1 MKKSIL
7 SFFIT
12 LFIGGQWCQAQ
23 SYIASAIEKT
33 DKEAMQYEVLGKV
46 GSHYWIFK
54 NNAGIS
60 TIAQYNEQMQIVKQN
75 DLSFLPKSLNGL
87 EFIASNDQVVIFY
100 QFQVNTTVYAA
111 VAKLNADGK
120 LMGEPKIMDTADKVR
135 PGSGTKVFNLLRSDD
150 HEKILLFSINK
161 TNASAIKVKT
171 ISLNKNFE
179 LLTEAEIIVQS
190 QNKKSTLSD
199 FALDNKGNLF
209 CLRNITQTN
218 MAPAVSLLYLSADG
232 KEVIESAI
240 VNISL
245 ELDDIRLKV
254 DNAKGQVIL
263 NSFYATEKKGHIEGL
278 YSYLW
283 DIAAKKEILT
293 NANRFTDYN
302 RGAVSSKRN
311 LKNVFDTYYLDKV
324 TTQTDG
330 SYTVIAEAADSYSN
344 RNNYFSRWDF
354 YWGGAF
360 YNPFMFN
367 YWNRPFGFYPWAR
380 FGWGGMGPWGFN
392 TWGMGPWGFNFWG
405 NPFMWGNPF
414 ASFGYPSVTYNAN
427 KIALLSFD
435 AKGNLQSI
443 KTIDKSQNDQNVDQ
457 FIGYGTI
464 ENHDGLHFLYHQ
476 KRKGQH
482 SFVFNSLTKQGQL
495 EKGAVVMANEKNY
508 EWMPRMLKQVSNHEA
523 ILPYQYKSRIGF
535 AKIKFK

>member
-12 LFIGGQWCQAQ
+12 LFIGGQWGQAQ
-23 SYIASAIEKT
+23 SYVASTIEKT

-46 GSHYWIFK
+46 GDHYWIFK

-60 TIAQYNEQMQIVKQN
+60 TIAQYNDQMQIVKQN

-87 EFIASNDQVVIFY
+87 EFITSTDQVTVFY

-120 LMGEPKIMDTADKVR
+120 LIGEPKIMDTAEKIR
-135 PGSGTKVFNLLRSDD
+135 PGAGTKVFNLLQSDNR
-150 HEKILLFSINK
+150 EKILLFSVNTTK
-161 TNASAIKVKT
+161 ASAIKIKT
-171 ISLNKNFE
+171 LSLNKNFE
-179 LLTEAEIIVQS
+179 LNFESEISIQS

-199 FALDNKGNLF
+199 FALDNQGNLF

-232 KEVIESAI
+232 KEVIESDI
-240 VNISL
+240 VNNSL
-245 ELDDIRLKV
+245 LLDDIRLKV

-263 NSFYATEKKGHIEGL
+263 NSFYATEKKGHVEGL
-278 YSYLW
+278 YSYIW
-283 DIAAKKEILT
+283 DIVAKKEILT
-293 NANRFTDYN
+293 NANRFTDFN
-302 RGAVSSKRN
+302 RGAVSSRRN
-311 LKNVFDTYYLDKV
+311 LKDVFDTYYIDKV
-324 TTQTDG
+324 ATQSDG

-380 FGWGGMGPWGFN
+380 FGWGMGPWAFN
-392 TWGMGPWGFNFWG
+392 TWG
-405 NPFMWGNPF
+405 NPFIWGNPF
-414 ASFGYPSVTYNAN
+414 AFYGYPSVTYTAN
-427 KIALLSFD
+427 KIGLLSFD
-435 AKGNLQSI
+435 SKGNLQWI

-464 ENHDGLHFLYHQ
+464 ENKEGVHFLYHQ
-476 KRKGQH
+476 KQKGKH
-482 SFVFNSLTKQGQL
+482 ELVFNSLNKNGQL

-508 EWMPRMLKQVSNHEA
+508 EWMPRMLKQVGENEA
-523 ILPYQYKSRIGF
+523 ILPYQFKNRIGF
-535 AKIKFK
+535 AKVQFK

>member
-7 SFFIT
+7 SFFIP

-23 SYIASAIEKT
+23 SYVASAIEKT

-60 TIAQYNEQMQIVKQN
+60 TIAQYNDQMQIVKQN

-87 EFIASNDQVVIFY
+87 EFIASPDQVTIFY

-120 LMGEPKIMDTADKVR
+120 LIGEPKIMDTAEKIR
-135 PGSGTKVFNLLRSDD
+135 PGSRTKVFNLLQSDN
-150 HEKILLFSINK
+150 HEKILLFSVNTTK
-161 TNASAIKVKT
+161 ASAIKVKT
-171 ISLNKNFE
+171 LSLNKNFE
-179 LLTEAEIIVQS
+179 LIFESEISVQS

-199 FALDNKGNLF
+199 FALDNQGNLF
-209 CLRNITQTN
+209 CLRNITLPN

-240 VNISL
+240 VNNSL
-245 ELDDIRLKV
+245 LLDDIRLKV

-263 NSFYATEKKGHIEGL
+263 NSFYATEKKGHVEGL

-293 NANRFTDYN
+293 NANRFTDFN
-302 RGAVSSKRN
+302 RGAVSSRRN
-311 LKNVFDTYYLDKV
+311 LKDVFDTYYLDKIA
-324 TTQTDG
+324 TQADG

-344 RNNYFSRWDF
+344 RNSYFSRWDF

-380 FGWGGMGPWGFN
+380 FGWGMGPWAYN
-392 TWGMGPWGFNFWG
+392 V
-405 NPFMWGNPF
+405 WGNPF
-414 ASFGYPSVTYNAN
+414 AFYGYPTVTYNAN

-435 AKGNLQSI
+435 AKGNLQWI

-464 ENHDGLHFLYHQ
+464 ENQEGVHFLYHQ
-476 KRKGQH
+476 KNKGKH
-482 SFVFNSLTKQGQL
+482 ELVFNSLNKQGQL

-508 EWMPRMLKQVSNHEA
+508 EWMPRTLKQVGENEA
-523 ILPYQYKSRIGF
+523 ILPYQFKNRIGF
-535 AKIKFK
+535 AKVQFK

>member
-1 MKKSIL
+1 
-7 SFFIT
+7 
-12 LFIGGQWCQAQ
+12 
-23 SYIASAIEKT
+23 
-33 DKEAMQYEVLGKV
+33 
-46 GSHYWIFK
+46 
-54 NNAGIS
+54 
-60 TIAQYNEQMQIVKQN
+60 
-75 DLSFLPKSLNGL
+75 
-87 EFIASNDQVVIFY
+87 
-100 QFQVNTTVYAA
+100 
-111 VAKLNADGK
+111 
-120 LMGEPKIMDTADKVR
+120 
-135 PGSGTKVFNLLRSDD
+135 
-150 HEKILLFSINK
+150 
-161 TNASAIKVKT
+161 
-171 ISLNKNFE
+171 
-179 LLTEAEIIVQS
+179 
-190 QNKKSTLSD
+190 
-199 FALDNKGNLF
+199 
-209 CLRNITQTN
+209 

-240 VNISL
+240 VNNSL
-245 ELDDIRLKV
+245 ELDDIRLKI

-283 DIAAKKEILT
+283 NIAAKKEILT

-464 ENHDGLHFLYHQ
+464 ENQDGLHFLYHQ

-482 SFVFNSLTKQGQL
+482 TFVFNSLTKQGQL

-508 EWMPRMLKQVSNHEA
+508 EWMPRMLKQVSDHEA

>member
-7 SFFIT
+7 SFFIP

-23 SYIASAIEKT
+23 SYVASAIEKT

-60 TIAQYNEQMQIVKQN
+60 TIAQYNDQMQIVKQN

-87 EFIASNDQVVIFY
+87 EFIASADQVTIFY

-120 LMGEPKIMDTADKVR
+120 LIGEPKIMDTAEKIR
-135 PGSGTKVFNLLRSDD
+135 PGSRTKVFNLLQSDN
-150 HEKILLFSINK
+150 HEKILLFSVNTTK
-161 TNASAIKVKT
+161 ASAIKVKT
-171 ISLNKNFE
+171 LSLNKNFE
-179 LLTEAEIIVQS
+179 LIFESEISVQS

-199 FALDNKGNLF
+199 FALDNQGNLF
-209 CLRNITQTN
+209 CLRNITLPN

-240 VNISL
+240 VNNSL
-245 ELDDIRLKV
+245 LLDDIRLKV

-263 NSFYATEKKGHIEGL
+263 NSFYATEKKGHVEGL

-293 NANRFTDYN
+293 NANRFTDFN
-302 RGAVSSKRN
+302 RGAVSSRRN
-311 LKNVFDTYYLDKV
+311 LKDVFDTYYLDKIA
-324 TTQTDG
+324 TQADG

-344 RNNYFSRWDF
+344 RNSYFSRWDF

-380 FGWGGMGPWGFN
+380 FGWGMGPWAYN
-392 TWGMGPWGFNFWG
+392 V
-405 NPFMWGNPF
+405 WGNPF
-414 ASFGYPSVTYNAN
+414 AFYGYPTVTYNAN

-435 AKGNLQSI
+435 AKGNLQWI

-464 ENHDGLHFLYHQ
+464 ENQEGVHFLYHQ
-476 KRKGQH
+476 KNKGKH
-482 SFVFNSLTKQGQL
+482 ELVFNSLNKQGQL

-508 EWMPRMLKQVSNHEA
+508 EWMPRTLKQVGENEA
-523 ILPYQYKSRIGF
+523 ILPYQFKNRIGF
-535 AKIKFK
+535 AKVQFK

>member
-1 MKKSIL
+1 MKKVIV
-7 SFFIT
+7 SFFMT
-12 LFIGGQWCQAQ
+12 LLIGGQLCQAQ
-23 SYIASAIEKT
+23 SYLASTIEKT
-33 DKEAMQYEVLGKV
+33 DKEAMQYEILGKV
-46 GSHYWIFK
+46 GSRYWVFK

-60 TIAQYNEQMQIVKQN
+60 TIAQYDDQMQIVKQN
-75 DLSFLPKSLNGL
+75 DLSFLPKALNGL
-87 EFIASNDQVVIFY
+87 EFITSNDQVVVFY

-111 VAKLNADGK
+111 FAKLNADGK
-120 LMGEPKIMDTADKVR
+120 LIGEPKIMDTADRIR

-150 HEKILLFSINK
+150 QEKILLFSVNTTK
-161 TNASAIKVKT
+161 ASAIKVKT
-171 ISLNKNFE
+171 LSLNKNFE
-179 LLTEAEIIVQS
+179 LLSESEISVQS
-190 QNKKSTLSD
+190 QNKKSSLSD
-199 FALDNKGNLF
+199 FALDNQGNLF
-209 CLRNITQTN
+209 CLRNITQPN
-218 MAPAVSLLYLSADG
+218 MVPAVSLLYLSADG

-240 VNISL
+240 VNNSL
-245 ELDDIRLKV
+245 LLDDIRLKI

-283 DIAAKKEILT
+283 NIAAKKEVLT
-293 NANRFTDYN
+293 NANRFTDFN
-302 RGAVSSKRN
+302 RGAVSNKRN
-311 LKNVFDTYYLDKV
+311 LKDVFDTYYLDKV
-324 TTQTDG
+324 ATQADG

-380 FGWGGMGPWGFN
+380 FGWGMGPWAYN
-392 TWGMGPWGFNFWG
+392 V
-405 NPFMWGNPF
+405 WGNPF
-414 ASFGYPSVTYNAN
+414 ASFGYPTVTYNAN

-435 AKGNLQSI
+435 GKGNLQWI

-464 ENHDGLHFLYHQ
+464 ENQEGVHFLYHQ
-476 KRKGQH
+476 KQKRQH
-482 SFVFNSLTKQGQL
+482 TLVFNSLTKQGQL
-495 EKGAVVMANEKNY
+495 EKGAVVIANEKNY
-508 EWMPRMLKQVSNHEA
+508 EWMPRMLKQVSDNEA
-523 ILPYQYKSRIGF
+523 ILPYQYKNRIGF

>member
-12 LFIGGQWCQAQ
+12 LFIGGQWSQAQ

-46 GSHYWIFK
+46 GSHNWIFK

-60 TIAQYNEQMQIVKQN
+60 TIAQYNDQMQIVKQN

-87 EFIASNDQVVIFY
+87 EFITSPDQVTIFY

-120 LMGEPKIMDTADKVR
+120 LIGEPKIMDTAEKIR
-135 PGSGTKVFNLLRSDD
+135 PGSGTKVFNLLQSDN
-150 HEKILLFSINK
+150 HKKILLFSVNTTK
-161 TNASAIKVKT
+161 ASSIKVKT
-171 ISLNKNFE
+171 LSLNKNFE
-179 LLTEAEIIVQS
+179 LIFESEISVQS

-199 FALDNKGNLF
+199 FALDNQGNLF
-209 CLRNITQTN
+209 CLRNITQPN

-240 VNISL
+240 VNNSL
-245 ELDDIRLKV
+245 LLDDIRLKV
-254 DNAKGQVIL
+254 DNAKGQVLL
-263 NSFYATEKKGHIEGL
+263 NSFYATEKKGHVEGL

-293 NANRFTDYN
+293 NANRFTDFN
-302 RGAVSSKRN
+302 FGAVSSRRN
-311 LKNVFDTYYLDKV
+311 LKGVFDTYYLDKV
-324 TTQTDG
+324 ATQADG

-354 YWGGAF
+354 YWGGPF
-360 YNPFMFN
+360 YNPYMFN

-380 FGWGGMGPWGFN
+380 FGWGMGPWAYN
-392 TWGMGPWGFNFWG
+392 V
-405 NPFMWGNPF
+405 WGNPF
-414 ASFGYPSVTYNAN
+414 AFYGYPTVTYNAN

-435 AKGNLQSI
+435 TKGNLQWI
-443 KTIDKSQNDQNVDQ
+443 KTIDKSQTDQNVDQ

-464 ENHDGLHFLYHQ
+464 ENKEGVHFLYHQ
-476 KRKGQH
+476 KQKGKH
-482 SFVFNSLTKQGQL
+482 ELVFNSLNKQSQL
-495 EKGAVVMANEKNY
+495 EKGAVVMAIEKNY
-508 EWMPRMLKQVSNHEA
+508 EWMPRMLKQVGENEA
-523 ILPYQYKSRIGF
+523 ILPYQFKNRIGF
-535 AKIKFK
+535 AKVQFK